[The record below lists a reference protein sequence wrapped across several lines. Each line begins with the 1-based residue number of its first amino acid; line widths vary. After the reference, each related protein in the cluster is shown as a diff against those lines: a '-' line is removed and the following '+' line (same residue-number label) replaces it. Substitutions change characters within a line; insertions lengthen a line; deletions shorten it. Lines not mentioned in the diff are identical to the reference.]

1 MSAKILT
8 ISDIVSQPL
17 YNSSIKERFE
27 GLDFIVSCGD
37 LPYYYLEY
45 IVSMLNIPLFF
56 VHGNH
61 DVDVEYGLHGKKI
74 APAGGVNL
82 NRVVINHKGYL
93 LAGVEGCIRYRKGPF
108 MYTQSEM
115 WLNVFGLI
123 PGLLYNRLVYG
134 RYVDIFV
141 GHAAPAGIHDKQ
153 DFAHQGVK
161 AFRWL
166 IKVFKPQ
173 VFLHGHIHIYNPKEP
188 TLTFVDSTRVINT
201 YGYREITIP

>member
-1 MSAKILT
+1 MSAKILS
-8 ISDIVSQPL
+8 ISDVVVQPL
-17 YNSSIKERFE
+17 YNSRIKDRFE
-27 GLDFIVSCGD
+27 GLDFIISCGD

-45 IVSMLNIPLFF
+45 IVSMLNVPLFF

-61 DVDVEYGLHGKKI
+61 DSEVEYGLPGRKI

-82 NRVVINHKGYL
+82 NRAVINHKGYL
-93 LAGVEGCIRYRKGPF
+93 LAGIEGCIRYRNGPY

-123 PGLLYNRLVYG
+123 PAFFYNRLVYG
-134 RYVDIFV
+134 RYLDIFV
-141 GHAAPAGIHDKQ
+141 GHAAPTGIHDKQ

-166 IKVFKPQ
+166 ITVFKPKYF
-173 VFLHGHIHIYNPKEP
+173 VHGHIHIYYPKEP
-188 TLTFVDSTRVINT
+188 TTTQVNNTQVINT
-201 YGYREITIP
+201 YGYRKIVIP